1 MNKKDHIQFITIR
14 EDFNE
19 YEVENGQTLRFKP
32 SIVDLSIES
41 KVGSNKGSQ
50 LGIKDISHV
59 ITNDEIDTSSMELS
73 SAEAVTEKDQVRELK
88 FVPNKQII
96 NIYETQKHLILVA
109 PFISKIFLT
118 NKKDKTNSPILRYTY
133 EMNINVIDKEPLHKR
148 PAEPTE
154 RTS

>member
-32 SIVDLSIES
+32 PIVDLSIES